1 MKEMQMKTAVK
12 YDLMPFKIKQK
23 TKKQKND
30 HMKCWQ
36 ACGDIGLLLNC
47 LLGV

>member
-23 TKKQKND
+23 TKKQIND

>member
-1 MKEMQMKTAVK
+1 MQMKTTVK
-12 YDLMPFKIKQK
+12 YDFMPFKIKNNKK
-23 TKKQKND
+23 TNHTQ
-30 HMKCWQ
+30 CWQ